1 MSLIKCPSCG
11 AEIDNSVSVYCNI
24 CGKKISNNLKNG
36 WVKMRKAFGI
46 TDLVI
51 GIMFFTMIISS
62 DGGIQNNSRMM
73 GTSWFLICCGILQL
87 IGYHRKGFTIASIVF
102 YSLGIIFNFVC
113 MFQYAAHFFI
123 VVIMTVFITLTSVSL
138 SDKTSFYK

>member
-51 GIMFFTMIISS
+51 GIMFFLMIISS
-62 DGGIQNNSRMM
+62 DGGIENNSRMM
-73 GTSWFLICCGILQL
+73 MTSWFLIWCGILQML
-87 IGYHRKGFTIASIVF
+87 GIHKRGFSIASIVF
-102 YSLGIIFNFVC
+102 YSIGAIYNIFCILYYPAHLII
-113 MFQYAAHFFI
+113 
-123 VVIMTVFITLTSVSL
+123 VIMMLVFLILTSVSMT
-138 SDKTSFYK
+138 DRTSFYV